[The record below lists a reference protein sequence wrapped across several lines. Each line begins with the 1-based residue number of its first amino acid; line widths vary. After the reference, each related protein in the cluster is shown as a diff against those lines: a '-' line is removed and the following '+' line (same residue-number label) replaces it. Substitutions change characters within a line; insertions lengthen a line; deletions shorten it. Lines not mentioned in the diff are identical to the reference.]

1 MRQTI
6 KEAETIVIKMGTT
19 SVTHANGTLN
29 LKKLDQLARV
39 LTDLENSGR
48 KMVLVSSG
56 AIGCGMNRLGLKER
70 PKTLEAKQAT
80 ASVGQGL
87 LMEIYHK
94 FFDEYHQNVGQIL
107 LTKDVFKHSIKR
119 NNAINTFKALKNRN
133 IIPIVNENDCI
144 ATDEIQEECFGDND
158 ILSAM
163 TADIVDADLLII
175 LSDVDGLY
183 DSNPNENEEARL
195 LQTVETI
202 DSDVLS
208 SAGCSTSGLG
218 TGGMVTKIGA
228 AKYATARGIDTIIA
242 SGEDV
247 KVIYDILEG
256 NEIGTFFIKQDLQ
269 EVQNVKKSND

>member
-70 PKTLEAKQAT
+70 PTTLEAKQAT

-119 NNAINTFKALKNRN
+119 SNAINTFKALKNRN

-163 TADIVDADLLII
+163 TADIVEADLLII

-183 DSNPNENEEARL
+183 DSNPNENEDARL
-195 LQTVETI
+195 LQTVEVI
-202 DSDVLS
+202 DSDILG
-208 SAGCSTSGLG
+208 SAGSSTSGLG

-228 AKYATARGIDTIIA
+228 AKYATDRGIDTIIA

>member
-1 MRQTI
+1 
-6 KEAETIVIKMGTT
+6 MGTT

-87 LMEIYHK
+87 LMEIYLK

-119 NNAINTFKALKNRN
+119 SNAINTFKALKNRS

-183 DSNPNENEEARL
+183 DSNPNENEDAIL
-195 LQTVETI
+195 LRTVETI
-202 DSDVLS
+202 DSDILS

-228 AKYATARGIDTIIA
+228 AKYATDRGINTIIA

-269 EVQNVKKSND
+269 EVQDVKKSND